1 METRPAAP
9 PDPRPTTPS
18 EPRQRWRLTVR
29 RAADAAPLAQRE
41 LLAAWDVAVGES
53 GLPIVVGDPA
63 KPRPRVVF
71 GAPLTVGM
79 PSEGELVE
87 IVLTER
93 LAAWQVREALA
104 SRLPV
109 GWSLLD
115 LADVWLGGPPLAGRV
130 AAADYR
136 VTLGGAAEGDAIE
149 GSAVARAADALLAA
163 RSIPRERAKGNGTV
177 SYDLRPL
184 LVDVQVMKPGPPVT
198 IRIRTRFHPELGTGR
213 PEEVVLAL
221 GELIGSPL
229 AIEAIVRERLLLA
242 DELG

>member
-1 METRPAAP
+1 METSPAGP
-9 PDPRPTTPS
+9 SEPRPTPLP

-29 RAADAAPLAQRE
+29 RAADAPPLAQQE
-41 LLAAWDVAVGES
+41 LLAAWDVAIGES

-63 KPRPRVVF
+63 RPRPRVVF

-93 LAAWQVREALA
+93 LPAWQVREALTG
-104 SRLPV
+104 RLPV
-109 GWSLLD
+109 GWSVAD

-130 AAADYR
+130 AAADHR
-136 VTLGGAAEGDAIE
+136 VILGGAVEGDAVA
-149 GSAVARAADALLAA
+149 SAAVASAAATLLAA
-163 RSIPRERAKGNGTV
+163 RSIPRERAKGGGTV
-177 SYDLRPL
+177 RYDLRPL
-184 LVDVQVMKPGPPVT
+184 LLDVQVAEPGPPVT

>member
-1 METRPAAP
+1 M
-9 PDPRPTTPS
+9 
-18 EPRQRWRLTVR
+18 
-29 RAADAAPLAQRE
+29 
-41 LLAAWDVAVGES
+41 GES

-87 IVLTER
+87 IVLSQR
-93 LAAWQVREALA
+93 LPAWQVREAL
-104 SRLPV
+104 SGRLPV
-109 GWSLLD
+109 GWSVAD

-136 VTLGGAAEGDAIE
+136 VTLGGASGPGETAG
-149 GSAVARAADALLAA
+149 ARALTGAADALLAA
-163 RSIPRERAKGNGTV
+163 RSLPRERAKGNGTV
-177 SYDLRPL
+177 RYDLRPL
-184 LVDVQVMKPGPPVT
+184 LLDVQVAEPGPPVT
-198 IRIRTRFHPELGTGR
+198 IRVRTRFHPELGTGR